1 MMNLFLVVTSTQ
13 FQITKRREAE
23 LNPSLNSS
31 YQLKI
36 DSNLS
41 CWEQLLILIGHST
54 IQYFKNFKYCK
65 SPHLN
70 KDESQVNYSL
80 AVNGGL

>member
-23 LNPSLNSS
+23 RKPSLNSS

-41 CWEQLLILIGHST
+41 CWEQFLILIGHST
-54 IQYFKNFKYCK
+54 IQYFKNFKYFK
-65 SPHLN
+65 SSHNN
-70 KDESQVNYSL
+70 KDELQVYY
-80 AVNGGL
+80 